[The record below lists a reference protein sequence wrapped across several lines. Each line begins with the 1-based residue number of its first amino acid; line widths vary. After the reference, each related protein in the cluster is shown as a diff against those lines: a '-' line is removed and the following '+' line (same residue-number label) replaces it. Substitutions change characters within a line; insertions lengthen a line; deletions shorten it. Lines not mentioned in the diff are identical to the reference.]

1 MNYNEQLQQLREKV
15 SQKQNL
21 EAKLRELRSQR
32 EKLDDRVREL
42 KKIMWDEQA
51 DVERLERVSLTS
63 VFYAMVG
70 KKTEKLDEEKVEAYA
85 AKVQYDSAAA
95 ELNLVEED
103 IRRME
108 TQLREISGCE
118 KQYEVLL
125 QEKSAK
131 IKESGSAEAER
142 LFQIEGDITVQK
154 SQKKEISEAISAGSS
169 ALASTNRI
177 LSSLDS
183 AKGWGTWDLIGGGLT
198 SDMIKHSYLDE
209 AQHEVQQLQSQLRRF
224 KTELADVTIYADLQ
238 VNIDGFLR
246 FADYFFDGLFA
257 DWAVM
262 EKISQSKDS
271 VEKTKSQIE
280 AVLSQLRR
288 LETAADQKIAKLEAE
303 KASVLANVVL

>member
-51 DVERLERVSLTS
+51 DVERLERVSLAS

-118 KQYEVLL
+118 KQYELLL

>member
-51 DVERLERVSLTS
+51 DVERLERVSLAS

-169 ALASTNRI
+169 ALASTNSI

-209 AQHEVQQLQSQLRRF
+209 AQHEVQRLQSQLRRF

>member
-1 MNYNEQLQQLREKV
+1 MNDNEQLQQLREKV
-15 SQKQNL
+15 SRKQNL
-21 EAKLRELRSQR
+21 EQKLRELRSQR
-32 EKLDDRVREL
+32 EKLDDQVREL

-51 DVERLERVSLTS
+51 DVERLAHVSLAS

-70 KKTEKLDEEKVEAYA
+70 KKTEKLDKEKVEAYA
-85 AKVQYDSAAA
+85 AKVKYDSAEV

-103 IRRME
+103 IRRVE
-108 TQLREISGCE
+108 TQLREISGFE

-131 IKESGSAEAER
+131 IKESASAEAER
-142 LFQIEGDITVQK
+142 LLQIEGDITVHK
-154 SQKKEISEAISAGSS
+154 SQKKEINEAISAGSS
-169 ALASTNRI
+169 ALASTDSI

-183 AKGWGTWDLIGGGLT
+183 AKGWGTWDLIGGGLV

-224 KTELADVTIYADLQ
+224 KTELADVMIYADLQ

-271 VEKTKSQIE
+271 VEKTKSEIQ

-288 LETAADQKIAKLEAE
+288 LETAVDQKIAKLEAE